1 MTPIFHTT
9 DLSRSFHL
17 GQPRET
23 RAVENVSLAIAAG
36 EIAVLAGPSGS
47 GKTTFLSLLGLLD
60 RPTSGRLSFQ
70 DRDLTHGSDMALARA
85 RRLIG
90 FVFQDS
96 SLLPKLSL
104 IDNIGYPLI
113 PRGVSRADRRK
124 TAERWLERLGLDRH
138 AKKHPGELS
147 TGERQRAALARAL
160 AGEPLAVLA
169 DEPTANLDHQT
180 SREVLDVL
188 REANDRGVTLV
199 VATHDPAILAMAS
212 HVFTLNEGK
221 LVDET
226 PKSTKAQK

>member
-1 MTPIFHTT
+1 MSLFSASN
-9 DLSRSFHL
+9 LCRSFHL
-17 GQPRET
+17 GQPGET
-23 RAVENVSLAIAAG
+23 RAVENVSLSIAAG

-47 GKTTFLSLLGLLD
+47 GKTTLLSLLGLLD
-60 RPTSGRLSFQ
+60 RPTSGRLAFQ

-124 TAERWLERLGLDRH
+124 TAERWLARLGLGRH

-147 TGERQRAALARAL
+147 AGERQRAALARAL
-160 AGEPLAVLA
+160 AGEPLALLA
-169 DEPTANLDHQT
+169 DEPTSNLDQAT

-188 REANDRGVTLV
+188 REANARGVTLV
-199 VATHDPAILAMAS
+199 AATHDPAIVAMAS
-212 HVFTLNEGK
+212 QVLTLYEGK
-221 LVDET
+221 LTSEVVE
-226 PKSTKAQK
+226 PIQ